1 MPNESVKVNI
11 WERIADSRTEDEL
24 DMNTP
29 YGRTESD
36 IRILYHKLKKQQNEA
51 QFIRDS
57 ENYFRTGLNR
67 PKCITEREMMMM
79 MNF

>member
-1 MPNESVKVNI
+1 MPIGNYNNDNKVNI
-11 WERIADSRTEDEL
+11 NIWETFDETKEDEF
-24 DMNTP
+24 D
-29 YGRTESD
+29 SS

>member
-1 MPNESVKVNI
+1 MPIGNDNNDNKVNI
-11 WERIADSRTEDEL
+11 NIWETFDETKEDEF
-24 DMNTP
+24 D
-29 YGRTESD
+29 SS

>member
-1 MPNESVKVNI
+1 MPIGNDNKVNI
-11 WERIADSRTEDEL
+11 NIWETFDETKEDEF
-24 DMNTP
+24 D
-29 YGRTESD
+29 SS

>member
-1 MPNESVKVNI
+1 MPIGNDNKVNI
-11 WERIADSRTEDEL
+11 NIWETFDETKEDEF
-24 DMNTP
+24 D
-29 YGRTESD
+29 SS

-67 PKCITEREMMMM
+67 PKCITEREMIMM